1 MAWRAR
7 SLKRDEREQPA
18 SFIPPMLA
26 TLTDVIPIA
35 PGWLYQVK
43 HDGFRMQGHRG
54 GQGTRLYSRN
64 GLAWTDRL
72 QRIAGGL
79 HDLPCRSCVLD
90 GEAVVQLPDGRDDF
104 HAVRSRSGAGRAV
117 LMAFDLLE
125 LDGQDLRS
133 WPLVE
138 RRAELAH
145 LLTSPVDGIAFVDA
159 HDEHG
164 PDLYRHACVMGLEGI
179 ICKRKD
185 SPYRSGISPA
195 WQKARCPSYKREKN
209 T

>member
-1 MAWRAR
+1 
-7 SLKRDEREQPA
+7 
-18 SFIPPMLA
+18 MLA

-43 HDGFRMQGHRG
+43 HDGFRMQGHRT
-54 GQGTRLYSRN
+54 GQDARLYSRN
-64 GLAWTDRL
+64 GLVWTDQL
-72 QRIAGGL
+72 PRIAAGL
-79 HDLPCRSCVLD
+79 LSLPCCSCVLD
-90 GEAVVQLPDGRDDF
+90 GEAVVQLPNGRDDF
-104 HAVRSRSGAGRAV
+104 HSLRSRSGAGRAV

-145 LLTSPVDGIAFVDA
+145 LLASPIDGIAFVDA
-159 HDEHG
+159 HDAYG
-164 PDLYRHACVMGLEGI
+164 PELFRHACAMGLEGI

-185 SPYRSGISPA
+185 APNRSGPSPA
-195 WQKARCPSYKREKN
+195 WLKARCPDYRRP
-209 T
+209 